1 MVEITQ
7 ADREA
12 ALALRLHTSSLSA
25 SDYRAV
31 EHTRAFLAGE
41 CDDWGSVQ
49 AFSRHRIAAEQR
61 AQAGGEPTDR
71 NVYRLQLALKDVC
84 EALRSCRDQFDF
96 YAKEHEKAGKS
107 EKAATNR
114 AYADLATQALKKKIA
129 ANPPQA
135 DADRLREALRG
146 YDRASIDHA
155 LQEIDALRDELP
167 YTIPKY
173 VEPVLKNTAWLLT
186 RIDAILGEG

>member
-61 AQAGGEPTDR
+61 AQRPADGEAGPAT
-71 NVYRLQLALKDVC
+71 YLKM
-84 EALRSCRDQFDF
+84 
-96 YAKEHEKAGKS
+96 
-107 EKAATNR
+107 
-114 AYADLATQALKKKIA
+114 
-129 ANPPQA
+129 
-135 DADRLREALRG
+135 
-146 YDRASIDHA
+146 ID
-155 LQEIDALRDELP
+155 
-167 YTIPKY
+167 
-173 VEPVLKNTAWLLT
+173 WLT
-186 RIDAILGEG
+186 KDS